1 MHTNTATC
9 YSHWRNPMRTA
20 IYPGTFDP
28 ITNGH
33 LDIIRRAC
41 NMFDRIIVAV
51 AASETKKPLFSLEQ
65 RIQMVQAATKAFP
78 KIEVIGFDKLL
89 VDLAEDLGANIIIR
103 GLRAVSDFEYELQMG
118 YANASLK
125 PDLETIYLMPSLNH
139 AFVSSSVVR
148 AILAYDGKIDHL
160 VAKDVHRIIREIRR

>member
-1 MHTNTATC
+1 
-9 YSHWRNPMRTA
+9 MRRA

-33 LDIIRRAC
+33 LDIIKRAC
-41 NMFDRIIVAV
+41 NMFDEIIVAV
-51 AASETKKPLFSLEQ
+51 AASEAKKPMFSLEQ
-65 RIQMVQAATKAFP
+65 RIQMAQAATVDFP
-78 KIEVIGFDKLL
+78 KITVIGFDKLL
-89 VDLAEDLGANIIIR
+89 VDLSDDLDANIVVR

-125 PDLETIYLMPSLNH
+125 KELETIYLMPSLRH

-148 AILAYDGKIDHL
+148 AILAYDGKVEHL
-160 VAKDVHRIIREIRR
+160 LPDATYRMIQEYRK